1 MWVPAQSLPV
11 QMNQRLQE
19 WDSRMCIFKTG
30 NAENSLVVQWLFLWA
45 SKAEGMGL
53 TPGQGTEILYAA
65 NSANV
70 NKNKN
75 SNATFTA
82 S

>member
-1 MWVPAQSLPV
+1 MWVPAQSLSV

-30 NAENSLVVQWLFLWA
+30 NAENSLLAQWLFLWA
-45 SKAEGMGL
+45 SKEEGMGL

-65 NSANV
+65 NSANL
-70 NKNKN
+70 NKNKISVN
-75 SNATFTA
+75 SMA